1 MMLTTRRCTS
11 LLVGSYVCQK
21 KNQVSLGFR
30 FPHYFNLAMLVKQ
43 IWRLISN
50 TRALLCERVLQA
62 KYYHAGNILNAEIK
76 NGSSYT

>member
-1 MMLTTRRCTS
+1 MHW
-11 LLVGSYVCQK
+11 LLVGSYVCQ

-30 FPHYFNLAMLVKQ
+30 FPHYFNLVMLVKQ